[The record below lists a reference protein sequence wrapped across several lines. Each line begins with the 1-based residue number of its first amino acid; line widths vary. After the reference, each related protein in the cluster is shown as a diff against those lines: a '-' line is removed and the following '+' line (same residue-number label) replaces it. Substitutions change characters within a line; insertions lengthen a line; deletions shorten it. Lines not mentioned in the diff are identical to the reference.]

1 VRALPTLLLLTACS
15 GSSAGGGLVPFDT
28 VDPVDS
34 IAPDEDTPDA
44 DSPAEPPADTPAVDD
59 TPVDPP
65 TETAPD
71 TAAPPADTP
80 QDTDPSGDSDAPD
93 PTADTAAPLDSGP
106 PPPPPWSA
114 PLTVDGAWDCPAD
127 AELATTSSAALPS
140 ARACVTWTA
149 TDLFI
154 AMRHPDVAN
163 GGASHFL
170 VAYLGDG
177 AGTQTGPRYNTQQ
190 PGLPLPVSHHLRWKP
205 DGSYDSLLRWDGA
218 AWVEVAAP
226 YLAGPSADVAER
238 DREQVV
244 EWRIPLADLALG
256 RRVDL
261 ALGWIFE
268 GAGFESTYAAVPV
281 DTLLDGYDR
290 DWATMFSFDLDSP
303 LPPAQY
309 APVP

>member
-15 GSSAGGGLVPFDT
+15 GSPGGGGLVPFDT
-28 VDPVDS
+28 VDPLD
-34 IAPDEDTPDA
+34 P
-44 DSPAEPPADTPAVDD
+44 VDD
-59 TPVDPP
+59 TPAADTP
-65 TETAPD
+65 TLDDTPATEDTPADSMGETAPD
-71 TAAPPADTP
+71 TAANAPEDTP
-80 QDTDPSGDSDAPD
+80 VDPD
-93 PTADTAAPLDSGP
+93 PPVDTAPVVVPDDTAPPLDTGA

-114 PLTVDGAWDCPAD
+114 ALTVDGAWDCPAD
-127 AELATTSSAALPS
+127 AELLTTASAALPS
-140 ARACVTWTA
+140 ARACVTWTS

-177 AGTQTGPRYNTQQ
+177 TGTQTGLRYNTQQ

-238 DREQVV
+238 DGEQVV
-244 EWRIPLADLALG
+244 EWRVPRADLALG

-268 GAGFESTYAAVPV
+268 GAGFESTYAALPADALV
-281 DTLLDGYDR
+281 DGYDR